1 MTETNK
7 IELKEFLILC
17 ILYLILVIGTGLYR
31 VNLMTDILDKDII
44 RIAKLSGTISMV
56 LTSLFSVITIFL
68 IGFICKLIIDIFS
81 FSLSSAS
88 LTRGLMFSVF
98 TLVCFEVLRF
108 FNAYLFLEE
117 SIKHIHNHEDLIEEI
132 VKTRWHNVD
141 QQLSKIMLFVSSI
154 FFAFG
159 LGKGSKLSWKKGIEI
174 VIIGTIFLLG
184 FYLST
189 IKLF

>member
-17 ILYLILVIGTGLYR
+17 IFYLTLVIGTGLYR
-31 VNLMTDILDKDII
+31 INLMTDILDKDIVQ
-44 RIAKLSGTISMV
+44 IAKLSGTISMV

-117 SIKHIHNHEDLIEEI
+117 SIKHIHNDEDLIEEI
-132 VKTRWHNVD
+132 IKTRWHNID

-159 LGKGSKLSWKKGIEI
+159 LGKNLKMNKGSLFE
-174 VIIGTIFLLG
+174 VILISVVFLIG

-189 IKLF
+189 IKLL

>member
-17 ILYLILVIGTGLYR
+17 IFYLTLVIGTGLYR
-31 VNLMTDILDKDII
+31 INLMTDILDKDIVQ
-44 RIAKLSGTISMV
+44 IAKLSGTISMV

-81 FSLSSAS
+81 FSLNSAS

-98 TLVCFEVLRF
+98 TLVCFEVLKF

-117 SIKHIHNHEDLIEEI
+117 SIKHIHNDEDLIEEI
-132 VKTRWHNVD
+132 IKTRWHNID

-159 LGKGSKLSWKKGIEI
+159 LGKNLKMNKGSLFE
-174 VIIGTIFLLG
+174 VILISVVFLIG

-189 IKLF
+189 IKLL

>member
-17 ILYLILVIGTGLYR
+17 IFYLTLVIGTGLYR
-31 VNLMTDILDKDII
+31 INLMTDILDKDIV

-117 SIKHIHNHEDLIEEI
+117 SIKHIHNDEDLIEEI
-132 VKTRWHNVD
+132 IKTRWHNID

-159 LGKGSKLSWKKGIEI
+159 LGKNLKMNKGSLFE
-174 VIIGTIFLLG
+174 VILISVVFLIG

-189 IKLF
+189 IKLL